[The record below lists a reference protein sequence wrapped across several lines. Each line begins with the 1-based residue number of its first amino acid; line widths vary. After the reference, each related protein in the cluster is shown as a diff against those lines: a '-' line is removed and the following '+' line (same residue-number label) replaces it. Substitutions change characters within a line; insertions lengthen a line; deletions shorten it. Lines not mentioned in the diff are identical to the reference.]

1 MEIKNTLIELKR
13 DKNDL
18 GVNGEEGLGWLNVC
32 QLSYARKVFN
42 KNRQQGKKKATFTRI
57 RTLLKTLFQG
67 AGESVSK
74 EISGSVL
81 VPVWRHV
88 SFKMASKVFIEE
100 VDKVFEFLTD
110 ILFRFLGFGDVKIL
124 IVTENQTLVPFWNET
139 SSGVLNLK
147 DSFLSSS
154 KLSEHSYRPVT
165 LLRAGAQRHWR
176 I

>member
-81 VPVWRHV
+81 VPV
-88 SFKMASKVFIEE
+88 
-100 VDKVFEFLTD
+100 
-110 ILFRFLGFGDVKIL
+110 
-124 IVTENQTLVPFWNET
+124 
-139 SSGVLNLK
+139 
-147 DSFLSSS
+147 
-154 KLSEHSYRPVT
+154 
-165 LLRAGAQRHWR
+165 
-176 I
+176 